1 MERGRTEREDLSHG
15 IEVHTAD
22 VVKAEYGASITIPC
36 SYTPRSS
43 RSNFGQVLW
52 EKDRN
57 TIIYVHGSDSD
68 PDSAMDRYSLSVDFV
83 SSGNLTINNVVIDD
97 EGTYSCV
104 VGLHDSPEKSS
115 RSSLKV
121 IAEVKSRICPRLTPF
136 FLINISF
143 ISYIPL
149 SVQPSTAPRELFL
162 QGQAAN
168 NPVDIHQNAVTLK
181 PGVDVEFECQA
192 VRSSPAVTIKWYED
206 GAHVE
211 PLSSPSPSSDVAG
224 FQNTTSSFAIRRP
237 SRTDHGKSLVCQAVM
252 IDGRVVRNT
261 SIIIYVEEPPDQPID
276 IHGLAEY
283 LTSSTHHEPFC
294 IAGGSFPS
302 SEITWSL
309 DEENVTDAAK
319 LTTTNM
325 TSGYVRV
332 ISELNYV
339 TRREHYGK
347 ILRCR
352 VSHVALG
359 EDVVAEKA
367 ICLIDTEMNLS
378 SVEGNLSSSLLLEVS
393 GIPHSASCSLSA
405 CNIAQDNSTTRDG
418 CLERNIDDTYSD
430 FADHVYEFNDLVAS
444 TTYDVSLRCVHRLC
458 GESTT
463 ETRAT
468 VPSPPVRHFGV
479 KNIDSENVN
488 FENMNSKNNAEL
500 KPSTENVWLRD
511 LIFVIIAV
519 IVVSAFVIV
528 VTVSIVLRAVVKGT
542 IRAAGGQDS
551 NHVTPSP
558 DRVGDTFSRSSSIS
572 SALRYNLYTI
582 EEGNEVDHKIY
593 HEIKELRSTLV
604 NPSDIIVSIK
614 PSEEERKSLRES
626 MRSSMR
632 SSMRHPRPPPLPPLT
647 NRVPVDTAVVS
658 DSTDTESDKED
669 YVPMSPDTY
678 SIDSEYMVMSSVDTN

>member
-1 MERGRTEREDLSHG
+1 MNRGNMLLLRNIHNFFSLTIYFAAVFDLSHG

-43 RSNFGQVLW
+43 RSNFQQVLW
-52 EKDRN
+52 KRGIN
-57 TIIYVHGSDSD
+57 HTIYVGSSD
-68 PDSAMDRYSLSVDFV
+68 QNSTKVKDRYSLSVDFV
-83 SSGNLTINNVVIDD
+83 SSGNLTINDVVIDD
-97 EGTYSCV
+97 KGTYTCV
-104 VGLHDSPEKSS
+104 VGVRGSLEKSS
-115 RSSLKV
+115 RSSL
-121 IAEVKSRICPRLTPF
+121 EVTA
-136 FLINISF
+136 
-143 ISYIPL
+143 
-149 SVQPSTAPRELFL
+149 APRELLL

-192 VRSSPAVTIKWYED
+192 VRSRPAVTIKWYED

-211 PLSSPSPSSDVAG
+211 PLSSPSPSSDVVG

-276 IHGLAEY
+276 IHGLADV

-309 DEENVTDAAK
+309 DEENVTDAAEV
-319 LTTTNM
+319 TTTNM

-405 CNIAQDNSTTRDG
+405 CNIAQDDSTTRDG
-418 CLERNIDDTYSD
+418 CPERYLDDTYSD

-468 VPSPPVRHFGV
+468 VPSPPDRHFGGE
-479 KNIDSENVN
+479 NIDSENVN
-488 FENMNSKNNAEL
+488 FENMNSKNNVEL
-500 KPSTENVWLRD
+500 KSSTENVWLRD

-558 DRVGDTFSRSSSIS
+558 DR
-572 SALRYNLYTI
+572 I
-582 EEGNEVDHKIY
+582 EEGNEVDPKIY
-593 HEIKELRSTLV
+593 QEIKELRSSLV